1 MAEFY
6 GIDLGTTYS
15 CIAKINSD
23 DIVEVIPVKK
33 LHTTPSAVAFDNSGN
48 LIVGKA
54 AKHNLKNEPKDTVI
68 LVKREMSNKNYS
80 RTIQGKTYDPVDIS
94 SFILKAL
101 VDAANEK
108 RVNEEGKD
116 PISDVVI
123 TVPAYFGM
131 LEKERTIAAGK
142 KAGLN
147 VMQLINE
154 PTAAALSYG
163 RKQQSD
169 KTLLVYD
176 LGGGTF
182 DVSIM
187 EFKNGIVNTLATDGD
202 HHLGG
207 ADWDRIIV
215 DIALEKIGFS
225 FDSLNEK
232 DQYGMILAAEEVKI
246 LLSETDSTTMTFNL
260 QGLRNVEITRR
271 EFESRTEQ
279 LMNRTML
286 LVDSALD
293 LANKTEEDIDEIIL
307 VGGSCYMPMVK
318 PLVDEKF
325 GKSAKLVDPD
335 YAVAKGAALTAAQ
348 NDKGYVKGGLIMGMD
363 KGSRAYGMLVVD
375 NQDREFIST
384 LIERNDDLVVE
395 KVFDNNKFQTQYDGQ
410 TKVIFNFYEYESDEL
425 VLDVNPEWEL
435 KGREDSIRWGT
446 PAPKGTPVKIIASR
460 DKNGV
465 VKVFAECM
473 GAKGEFVIVSP
484 GCNINI
490 KR

>member
-23 DIVEVIPVKK
+23 DIVEVIPIKK
-33 LHTTPSAVAFDNSGN
+33 RHTTPSAVAFDNSGN
-48 LIVGKA
+48 LMVGQA
-54 AKHNLKNEPKDTVI
+54 AKHNMRNEPKDTVI
-68 LVKREMSNKNYS
+68 LIKREMSNKSYS

-94 SFILKAL
+94 SFILKTL

-108 RVNEEGKD
+108 RANEEGEE
-116 PISDVVI
+116 PIYDVVI

-131 LEKERTIAAGK
+131 LEKERTLAAGK

-182 DVSIM
+182 DVSIL

-207 ADWDRIIV
+207 ADWDRVIAE
-215 DIALEKIGFS
+215 IALEKIGFS
-225 FDSLNEK
+225 FDSLCEQDKNM
-232 DQYGMILAAEEVKI
+232 MILAAEEVKI
-246 LLSETDSTTMTFNL
+246 LLSDTDSTTMTFSL
-260 QGLRNVEITRR
+260 QGLRNVEITRK
-271 EFESRTEQ
+271 EFENRSER

-293 LANKTEEDIDEIIL
+293 RANKTEADIDEIIL

-318 PLVDEKF
+318 PAVDEKF

-348 NDKGYVKGGLIMGMD
+348 NDKGYVRGGLTMGKD
-363 KGSRAYGMLVVD
+363 KGSRAYGMFTMYGNEGV
-375 NQDREFIST
+375 IST
-384 LIERNDDLVVE
+384 LIGRNDDLEVKNVYD
-395 KVFDNNKFQTQYDGQ
+395 VRYSTNSDGQ
-410 TKVIFNFYEYESDEL
+410 TCLDFKFYEYESDERI
-425 VLDVNPEWEL
+425 LDVNPEWEL
-435 KGREDSIRWGT
+435 KGREDRIEWGK
-446 PAPKGTPVKIIASR
+446 PVPKGAPIKIIASR
-460 DKNGV
+460 DKNGI
-465 VKVFAECM
+465 VKVFAECE

-484 GCNINI
+484 GCSIS
-490 KR
+490 R

>member
-348 NDKGYVKGGLIMGMD
+348 NDKGYVKGGLIM
-363 KGSRAYGMLVVD
+363 
-375 NQDREFIST
+375 
-384 LIERNDDLVVE
+384 
-395 KVFDNNKFQTQYDGQ
+395 
-410 TKVIFNFYEYESDEL
+410 
-425 VLDVNPEWEL
+425 
-435 KGREDSIRWGT
+435 
-446 PAPKGTPVKIIASR
+446 
-460 DKNGV
+460 
-465 VKVFAECM
+465 
-473 GAKGEFVIVSP
+473 
-484 GCNINI
+484 
-490 KR
+490 